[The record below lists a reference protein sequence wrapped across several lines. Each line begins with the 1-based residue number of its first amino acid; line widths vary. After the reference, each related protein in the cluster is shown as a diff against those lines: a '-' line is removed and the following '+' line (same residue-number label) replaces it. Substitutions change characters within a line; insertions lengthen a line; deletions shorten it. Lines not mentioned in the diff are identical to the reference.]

1 MHLRH
6 LRNILDIIEMKKKK
20 VYYSKIIC
28 HNWAIGDSWLKWKK
42 CLIFSSCHINI
53 NLSTRFHS
61 SAGIMC
67 NFSCLSSDW
76 KVRNP
81 HWMCTIY
88 IFMLTF
94 EYLTNLFTKKNEK
107 TIWLSWN
114 KSNQEIEVNLCLLGR
129 LTRNMWNFLWMLG

>member
-1 MHLRH
+1 MKYVLGIKFHRK
-6 LRNILDIIEMKKKK
+6 ITIINQRRYHISPQAFTQYSWYNWDEKK

-94 EYLTNLFTKKNEK
+94 EYLTNLFTKKKWKNHL
-107 TIWLSWN
+107 T
-114 KSNQEIEVNLCLLGR
+114 NLK
-129 LTRNMWNFLWMLG
+129 